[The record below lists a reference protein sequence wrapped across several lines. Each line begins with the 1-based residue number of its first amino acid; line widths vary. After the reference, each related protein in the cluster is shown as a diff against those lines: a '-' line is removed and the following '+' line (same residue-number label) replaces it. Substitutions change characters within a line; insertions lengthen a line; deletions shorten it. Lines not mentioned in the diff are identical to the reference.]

1 MVVRAAGIILAGGY
15 SSRMGKDK
23 ALLPLPGDER
33 HTFVSYLASVLA
45 TTCEEVVL
53 VARDGEQ
60 AGRYK
65 LPGIRVV
72 TDYEPGVGPL
82 MGIYTGL
89 CEIRCTH
96 ALIVAVDLPCV
107 QASLV
112 SFLLSQALPDELV
125 VPVVGGIAQV
135 LLAVYPQTLLPLVKE
150 RLQAGRRDPR
160 SLLEAAQVRYIEE
173 AQLRAVDPQ
182 LRSFLNVNTPEDLA
196 RVTAGGASM
205 Q

>member
-1 MVVRAAGIILAGGY
+1 MVVHATGIILAGGY

-23 ALLPLPGDER
+23 ALLPLPGDKH
-33 HTFVSYLASVLA
+33 HTFASYLISVLA

-60 AGRYK
+60 AARYK
-65 LPGIRVV
+65 LPGVRVV
-72 TDYEPGVGPL
+72 TDYEPGIGPL

-89 CEIRCTH
+89 CEIHCAH
-96 ALIVAVDLPCV
+96 ALVAAVDLPFV

-125 VPVVGGIAQV
+125 IPVVGGIAQV

-150 RLQAGRRDPR
+150 RLQTGRRDPR
-160 SLLEAAQVRYIEE
+160 SLLEAARVHYIEE
-173 AQLRAVDPQ
+173 AQLRAADPQ
-182 LRSFLNVNTPEDLA
+182 LRSFLNVNTPEELA
-196 RVTAGGASM
+196 RARSV
-205 Q
+205 

>member
-45 TTCEEVVL
+45 TTCEEIVL

-173 AQLRAVDPQ
+173 AQLRAVDLR

>member
-196 RVTAGGASM
+196 WVTAGGASM